1 MKNLI
6 VALSVVA
13 LFAMVFSGCKKEDVN
28 LETPS
33 ITLDENNDFNDE
45 FTSLNIDNN
54 ELSISAMLPPDLVG
68 DSVDIKISSDSDTDG
83 FILRVKTDVREYTDG
98 NQNVIYR
105 SVSKTIYAAAFTD
118 AERRYIKIN
127 SDQEEVHVSI
137 QDDLV
142 SGSYPVDGR
151 EAISV
156 TFWPTWS
163 ECTVFLYGRDFEGNE
178 SKSIEVWTT
187 SDDTQITING
197 VFNDPTQY
205 NAPPAF
211 NDYTFTLTFVEG
223 SSNQSQGEIGAAD
236 GDVVYIKYSG
246 VTYNIP
252 FRTSSSSPINL

>member
-6 VALSVVA
+6 VVFSVVA

-45 FTSLNIDNN
+45 FSSLNIDNN
-54 ELSISAMLPPDLVG
+54 ELSIKAMLPPDLVG
-68 DSVDIKISSDSDTDG
+68 DSVDVKITTDSDTIG
-83 FILRVKTDVREYTDG
+83 FTLRAKTTVREYTDG
-98 NQNVIYR
+98 NENVLYKSIYE
-105 SVSKTIYAAAFTD
+105 TIYIAGFTD
-118 AERRYIKIN
+118 ADRKYIKIN
-127 SDQEEVHVSI
+127 SDSEEVHVSI
-137 QDDLV
+137 QDNLV
-142 SGSYPVDGR
+142 SDSYPVDGR

-187 SDDTQITING
+187 SDDTHITING
-197 VFNDPTQY
+197 VFNDPTSY

-211 NDYTFTLTFVEG
+211 NNYTFTLTFVEG

-236 GDVVYIKYSG
+236 GDVVYIKYNG

-252 FRTSSSSPINL
+252 FRTSSSNPINL